1 MRKHSC
7 AGHVRRAHALAI
19 SVVAVLSGLFVG
31 VPPAAAADLDV
42 TLPAGTACPGFALH
56 IVGSGGNYATR
67 SFVNGR
73 TVSAGTGFALE
84 FTNVSTGETFTTKS
98 NGAAQQRI
106 TNPDGT
112 ETVMSV
118 GHHVIFLF
126 PSDTPAGPS
135 TTLIV
140 GRIVYDVDEFG
151 NFTVRSVKGKTTD
164 ICALLS

>member
-1 MRKHSC
+1 VRKPSW
-7 AGHVRRAHALAI
+7 AGSVRRARAQTI
-19 SVVAVLSGLFVG
+19 SVVAVLGGLLVG
-31 VPPAAAADLDV
+31 VPPAAAADFEL

-56 IVGSGGNYATR
+56 IAGSGGNYATR

-98 NGAAQQRI
+98 NGAAQQTI

-118 GHHVIFLF
+118 GHRVIVLF
-126 PSDTPAGPS
+126 PSDSPAGPS

-151 NFTVRSVKGKTTD
+151 NFTVRSVKGNTTD